1 MNEPTNPKE
10 PIVPASEDGADVAPL
25 PVEDIE
31 RVGVGHGARDVA
43 DERPRR
49 EMPPLDHSD
58 RAGGDDQEID
68 TAGQIPSTR
77 VGGDIERDGL

>member
-10 PIVPASEDGADVAPL
+10 PIVPASEEGADVAPL

-31 RVGVGHGARDVA
+31 RVGAGQGAREVA

-49 EMPPLDHSD
+49 EVPPLDHSD
-58 RAGGDDQEID
+58 RADQDID
-68 TAGQIPSTR
+68 TAGQIPNTR